1 MTISIN
7 KGGFKTII
15 SSAAATASGTS
26 EEFSFLKGTKSLIVQ
41 LDVTAAATDVGDILA
56 VWLQGTV
63 DGTNFYDLGR
73 FADVLGNGG
82 TKRYLMIL
90 NREYAAES
98 EIVTPTDAT
107 MSASTVNQG
116 PFPDTLRI
124 KYTVTDAGTDNA
136 SFTFS
141 VKINAIK

>member
-1 MTISIN
+1 MTISI
-7 KGGFKTII
+7 KGGTKTII
-15 SSAAATASGTS
+15 SSGVVTSSGVS
-26 EEFSFLKGTKSLIVQ
+26 EEFSILNSIKSILVQ
-41 LDVTAAATDVGDILA
+41 LDVTAAATEVGDILA
-56 VWLQGTV
+56 VWLQGTI

-82 TKRYLMIL
+82 TKRYVMVV

-98 EIVTPTDAT
+98 ELITPTDVA
-107 MSASTVNQG
+107 MNAATVNQG

-141 VKINAIK
+141 VVIDAVR